1 MAHICVCKYP
11 LIIVDTREGKTIEY
25 IAMPR
30 EIVDGG
36 DMPVP
41 TIEPIETEGLDGIKR
56 RFIAVQWQELTH
68 DNVKEYDV
76 AGHVVIAGC
85 DPSSVSIVDGE
96 WKCESKDIY
105 LVLHPFDDWTIQHF
119 IQLPCAGP
127 MKSG

>member
-1 MAHICVCKYP
+1 MAHICVCKFP
-11 LIIVDTREGKTIEY
+11 LIIIDTREGRAIEY

-56 RFIAVQWQELTH
+56 RYIAVQWQELTH

-105 LVLHPFDDWTIQHF
+105 LVLHPFDDWAIQHF
-119 IQLPCAGP
+119 IQLPCAGL
-127 MKSG
+127 MKAG

>member
-1 MAHICVCKYP
+1 MAHICVCKFP
-11 LIIVDTREGKTIEY
+11 LIIIDNREGKTIEY
-25 IAMPR
+25 IAMPT
-30 EIVDGG
+30 EIVSGG

-41 TIEPIETEGLDGIKR
+41 TIEFIETEGLDGIKR
-56 RFIAVQWQELTH
+56 DYIAVQWQELTH

-76 AGHVVIAGC
+76 AEHVVIAGC

-96 WKCESKDIY
+96 LKCESKDIY
-105 LVLHPFDDWTIQHF
+105 LVLHPFKDWTTQHF

>member
-11 LIIVDTREGKTIEY
+11 LIIVDTREGKEIEY
-25 IAMPR
+25 IAMPT
-30 EIVDGG
+30 EIVSGG

-56 RFIAVQWQELTH
+56 RYIAVQWQELTH
-68 DNVKEYDV
+68 ENVREYDV

-105 LVLHPFDDWTIQHF
+105 LVLHTFEDWTIQHF
-119 IQLPCAGP
+119 IQLPCAGQ
-127 MKSG
+127 MKAG